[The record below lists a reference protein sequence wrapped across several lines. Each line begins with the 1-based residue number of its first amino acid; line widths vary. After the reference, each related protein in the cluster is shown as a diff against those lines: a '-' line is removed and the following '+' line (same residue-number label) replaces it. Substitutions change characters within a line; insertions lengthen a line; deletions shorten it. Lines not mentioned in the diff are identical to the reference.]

1 MRIMIIVEKLHVL
14 AVRAIGNRAITYKQN
29 RDTSKKPEESMDTE
43 TRMDQVNT

>member
-14 AVRAIGNRAITYKQN
+14 AVGAIGNRAITYKPS

-43 TRMDQVNT
+43 TRMEQVNT